1 MFRILLIPVFV
12 FSAFISTGQTKAYK
26 PRPKARQ
33 LEDSAIHLFTKSG
46 GAPEFNPAVTKLLQ
60 QAVAIDPKYSE
71 GWHNL
76 LDFQCRTDHMA
87 EGLKTAKKITELF
100 PGQLDALLSYG
111 VLQYV
116 NNLQPA
122 SRATFEKLLKQYEL
136 LLVKEKDSKIRRGL
150 MTQKGIA
157 LILADRSDE
166 GKKLLRQL
174 HSDETD
180 DYMKSFL
187 AFYINSTKDAII
199 KDKIPGK

>member
-1 MFRILLIPVFV
+1 MARIILLFV
-12 FSAFISTGQTKAYK
+12 STFYVLSCAGQTKPYVPK
-26 PRPKARQ
+26 PKAKL

-46 GAPEFNPAVTKLLQ
+46 GAPEMNPRVLKLLE
-60 QAVAIDPKYSE
+60 QAVATDPKYSE

-76 LDFQCRTDHMA
+76 MDFQCRTDHMA
-87 EGLKTAKKITELF
+87 DGLKTAKKITDLF

-116 NNLQPA
+116 NGMQPA
-122 SRATFEKLLKQYEL
+122 SRITFEKLLKQYESL
-136 LLVKEKDSKIRRGL
+136 LAKEKDKKIRRGL

-157 LILADRSDE
+157 LILVDRPDE

-174 HSDETD
+174 HGDETD

-187 AFYINSTKDAII
+187 AFYINSNKDAII